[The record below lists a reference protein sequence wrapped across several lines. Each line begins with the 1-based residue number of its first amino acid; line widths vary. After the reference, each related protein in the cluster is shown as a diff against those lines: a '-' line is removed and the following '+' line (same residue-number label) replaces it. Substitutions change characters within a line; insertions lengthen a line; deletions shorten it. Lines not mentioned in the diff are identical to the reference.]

1 MHADRTNRAALT
13 LFGLLVLLAG
23 ATGLA
28 GSVGLFGKPLEK
40 KPLLHNTASVW
51 IGRHGSWL
59 WASAAVAALLLL
71 VFTLRWLLV
80 LIVSTDRAGDI
91 IVPSEKKLGTTNIRP
106 DALTAAVTTEIET
119 YRGVDTA
126 KARILGDSTD
136 PELVVA
142 VTLAQTADL
151 AELRHRIQTEAFTH
165 ARHAL
170 GNADLLIKL
179 DLDVSKYAPQRVT

>member
-13 LFGLLVLLAG
+13 LFGLLVFLAG
-23 ATGLA
+23 GAGLA
-28 GSVGLFGKPLEK
+28 GSVGLFGNPLQR
-40 KPLLHNTASVW
+40 KPLLHNTVSDW

-59 WASAAVAALLLL
+59 WALAAVAALLLL
-71 VFTLRWLLV
+71 LFTLRWLLI

-91 IVPSEKKLGTTNIRP
+91 TVPGDKKLGATNIRP
-106 DALTAAVTTEIET
+106 DALTTALTTEIET

-126 KARILGDSTD
+126 KARILGDPTD

-151 AELRHRIQTEAFTH
+151 AELRHRIQTEALTH
-165 ARHAL
+165 ARQAL
-170 GNADLLIKL
+170 GNPYLPIQL
-179 DLDVSKYAPQRVT
+179 DLDVSRYALQRAT